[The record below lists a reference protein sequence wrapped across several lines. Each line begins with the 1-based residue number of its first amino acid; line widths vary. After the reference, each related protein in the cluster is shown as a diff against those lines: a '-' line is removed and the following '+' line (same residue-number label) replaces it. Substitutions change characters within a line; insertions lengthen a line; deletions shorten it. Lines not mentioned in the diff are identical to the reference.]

1 MNEFSLFYNIK
12 NQKNVSA
19 SEIKETDK
27 NLHELE
33 KSLLSLTKTI
43 TNQQK
48 LKVLL
53 MVITLNMKV
62 KEIKSKICRRKN
74 ISMLLDDI

>member
-12 NQKNVSA
+12 NQKSVSA

-62 KEIKSKICRRKN
+62 KEIKRKICRLKN
-74 ISMLLDDI
+74 ISMLLDHI